1 MSVEITVSEGGMPH
15 NKVMMIGLVGAVV
28 CLYLTYLNQM
38 AGTEMFSFFGG
49 IAAVLA
55 LWWGTDTI
63 KHLCS
68 YGLGTG
74 VPSAGMIA
82 LGSGVIAMVL
92 STKLS
97 AMGFV
102 SSPLVIPIGCIIIA
116 AILGAILGYI
126 ANNIV
131 NMNIPVMVVSLAEL
145 CIVGAIT
152 VLGLSA
158 MADGSFVFADL
169 ITGSKEFFGVAVP
182 DYQASVIGGG
192 IIAVIFMLGGI
203 AVQHAFNACLGPNES
218 QDRTLML
225 AAECGFLSMIVV
237 SIMSFAFISMT
248 AAVVSFIVSVIG
260 WVYTY
265 NQYLVMSKRDA
276 YMWLD
281 AQPILEKKEA

>member
-1 MSVEITVSEGGMPH
+1 MSVQITASEGGMPH

-102 SSPLVIPIGCIIIA
+102 SSPLVIPVGCVIVA

-145 CIVGAIT
+145 CIVGAVT

-158 MADGSFVFADL
+158 MVDGSFIFADL

-225 AAECGFLSMIVV
+225 AAECGFLSMIAV

-248 AAVVSFIVSVIG
+248 AAVVSFIISVIG

-276 YMWLD
+276 FMWLD
-281 AQPILEKKEA
+281 AQPIREKKEA